1 MKSISFQVIDGVDK
15 GRTFLDLELP
25 VTIGREEGNA
35 VRLNDDRVSRFH
47 AKIQEDH
54 DELVLTDLDSTNGT
68 RVNGEPIQLRL
79 LRVGDRINVGRSTLV
94 FGTLEEIAEEARRLD
109 VDVGRQTVASDEGT
123 GGQTDLQP
131 SEFGAGASG
140 EVEVFD
146 HPPPSLPRR
155 LSPAQAAQLSELI
168 DFLHRA
174 LANATA
180 TVHMPLGSEEAKLT
194 FSGWQQ
200 IQAIQSVLAQYS
212 RAIAEPGAE
221 DPPGE
226 G

>member
-94 FGTLEEIAEEARRLD
+94 FGTLNQIAEEARRVD
-109 VDVGRQTVASDEGT
+109 VDRQTVAVDELAGE
-123 GGQTDLQP
+123 QTDLAP
-131 SEFGAGASG
+131 KDFGAGASG
-140 EVEVFD
+140 EVDVFD
-146 HPPPSLPRR
+146 HPPPALPRR

-200 IQAIQSVLAQYS
+200 IQAIQSVLSQYS
-212 RAIAEPGAE
+212 RSIAEPGAE
-221 DPPGE
+221 APPDE